1 MAGPFTQID
10 MKIFPMGAFL
20 MPLLFLGGC
29 NQKPAIDAGGP
40 IHFGDGHRY
49 YIVRQ
54 EGSDWSVMD
63 NPAAIERFGNNM
75 GVKGSFTDFLP
86 SEGQRRYAIS
96 IYRDGVRVSTA
107 ATTEAG
113 KLTLGGAEKY
123 FRPAKHCVASGVRHD
138 IEPLLARRNEIGFF
152 PLDWPQLRT
161 YEQSFR
167 ITTPMRVIKLDPSP
181 DQADGGGSATGMQ
194 QIERWNT
201 AEQQRW
207 MDRFHQILRAIGAN
221 AEVVALGPTVDYP
234 SRVVS
239 VDAEGHITG
248 DVPTTRESASV
259 SFTFEV
265 SAMNADIEALRRAM
279 TRSLDETG
287 FQDPELENK
296 RYLTQLEDQ
305 HKVPHG
311 HYRLYA
317 TDDVSDHFS
326 VDPAKDIT
334 YGFSYLIDE
343 KGGMACL

>member
-1 MAGPFTQID
+1 
-10 MKIFPMGAFL
+10 MKILPMGAFL

-29 NQKPAIDAGGP
+29 NQKPATDAGTP

-63 NPAAIERFGNNM
+63 NPAAIERFGNSM

-113 KLTLGGAEKY
+113 KLILGGAEKY

-138 IEPLLARRNEIGFF
+138 IDPLLARRNEMGFF
-152 PLDWPQLRT
+152 PLDWPQLKT
-161 YEQSFR
+161 FEQSFR
-167 ITTPMRVIKLDPSP
+167 ISTPLRVIKLDPTP

-194 QIERWNT
+194 QIERLNT

-207 MDRFHQILRAIGAN
+207 MDRFNQILHATGVN
-221 AEVVALGPTVDYP
+221 AEVVAVGPIVDYP
-234 SRVVS
+234 PRVVS
-239 VDAEGHITG
+239 VDGEGHSTG

-259 SFTFEV
+259 FFTFEV

-279 TRSLDETG
+279 TRSLNETG
-287 FQDPELENK
+287 FQDVELENE

-305 HKVPHG
+305 HQVPHG
-311 HYRLYA
+311 TYRLNA
-317 TDDVSDHFS
+317 VADGSDHFS
-326 VDPAKDIT
+326 MGPAKDIT
-334 YGFSYLIDE
+334 YGFSYLVDE
-343 KGGMACL
+343 KSGAACQ